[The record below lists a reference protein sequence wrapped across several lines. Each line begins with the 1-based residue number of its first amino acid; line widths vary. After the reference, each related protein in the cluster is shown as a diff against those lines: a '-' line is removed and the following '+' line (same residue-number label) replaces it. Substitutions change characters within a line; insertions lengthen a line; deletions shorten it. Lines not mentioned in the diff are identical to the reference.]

1 MKTVPSDMTE
11 VRHGRTAAGLP
22 DAPHQRVSPIPSQQL
37 FAGRQ
42 EITIAHGD
50 GLYQLRQTRSGKL
63 ILTK

>member
-1 MKTVPSDMTE
+1 MKFALLDTSNLRPAATLQNRPDGS
-11 VRHGRTAAGLP
+11 RHPASAI
-22 DAPHQRVSPIPSQQL
+22 SSQQL

>member
-1 MKTVPSDMTE
+1 MKPALLDTLNP
-11 VRHGRTAAGLP
+11 RHAATPQERPNGS
-22 DAPHQRVSPIPSQQL
+22 QRPASSISSQKL

-50 GLYQLRQTRSGKL
+50 DLYLLRQTRSGKL

>member
-1 MKTVPSDMTE
+1 MKTVLANT
-11 VRHGRTAAGLP
+11 P
-22 DAPHQRVSPIPSQQL
+22 DARLVGAPASLSDSRQQARPPISSQQL

-42 EITIAHGD
+42 EIIIAHGD